1 MKIKHRTSIF
11 TNPIE
16 AYSYT
21 LTFMTHRQRDSGW
34 KLELKE
40 TEPLEGRGGTERG
53 IETERDCLYS
63 ETEIGD
69 GTQIE
74 RRERAHRERDT

>member
-1 MKIKHRTSIF
+1 MEF
-11 TNPIE
+11 
-16 AYSYT
+16 
-21 LTFMTHRQRDSGW
+21 
-34 KLELKE
+34 KE

-69 GTQIE
+69 GTQM
-74 RRERAHRERDT
+74 REKGQGDRERDTHTEVENN